1 MVGVSHIGKTVVV
14 VKPHKENCGWGKPH
28 RENRSSC

>member
-1 MVGVSHIGKTVVV
+1 MVGVSHIGKTVV